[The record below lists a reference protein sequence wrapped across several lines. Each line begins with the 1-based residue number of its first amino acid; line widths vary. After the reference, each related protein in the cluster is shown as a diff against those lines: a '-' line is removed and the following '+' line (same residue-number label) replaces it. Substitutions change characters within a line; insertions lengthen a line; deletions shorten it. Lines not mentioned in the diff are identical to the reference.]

1 MAEKVLSFYFDYIS
15 PYAYLAWHRL
25 QTFAPEH
32 GLRVAVQ
39 PTLFAALLNAHGHKG
54 PGEIAPKRAYMFK
67 DCARL
72 AAGRGLPFEPP
83 ASHPFNPLPSL
94 RASLLDMDEAMRVKL
109 VTRLY
114 AATWAEGRD
123 VGSAAVVAEL
133 CAGLGI
139 PDARARLAE
148 PALKRRLREATEGAI
163 ELGVFGVPTF
173 VVDTE
178 LFWGNDSFPHLERFL
193 AGEDPVEPGDEER
206 WARVEPS
213 AER

>member
-1 MAEKVLSFYFDYIS
+1 MADRALSFYFDYIS
-15 PYAYLAWHRL
+15 PYAYVAWHRL

-32 GLRVAVQ
+32 GLTVAVQ

-72 AAGRGLPFEPP
+72 AAGFGLPFEPP

-94 RASLLDMDEAMRVKL
+94 RASLLDMEEATRAKL

-114 AATWAEGRD
+114 AATWAERRD

-139 PDARARLAE
+139 SDAAE
-148 PALKRRLREATEGAI
+148 RIANPAVKRRLREVTEGAI
-163 ELGVFGVPTF
+163 EMGVFGVPTF
-173 VVDTE
+173 VVDSE
-178 LFWGNDSFPHLERFL
+178 LFWGNDSFPHLARFL
-193 AGEDPVEPGDEER
+193 DGKDPIRPGDAER